1 MAKRRRLDVSV
12 EPVSGKLDTN
22 SAASSLRARMP
33 IAEVAGD
40 TAGRAALEEV
50 VREMTRIEEEGRV
63 VKKLTL
69 DCVQTHHFARDR
81 MELDE
86 EEMHALRT
94 SIAERGQQTPIEVL
108 PLRDGKYGL
117 ISGLRRMEALRSL
130 NAPHVLA
137 LVRRPESSQDAYR
150 AMVEENEIRTNLSFY
165 ERANIA
171 VEAVGQGVFANVR
184 AAVKGL
190 FAHAPKARRSKILKF
205 VSVCTAL
212 GESLRFPTM
221 IPEHL
226 GLALAHAIEADP
238 KLADRIASALAKS
251 PPDDAAEE
259 RRVLELALKR
269 PARQVEREKL
279 APNLVLERKAGRA
292 VLSGRAVD
300 EAFLDELRSW
310 AISHAKL

>member
-1 MAKRRRLDVSV
+1 MAKRRRLGVPV
-12 EPVSGKLDTN
+12 EPVFGKLDTN
-22 SAASSLRARMP
+22 PAAPSLRARMP

-69 DCVQTHHFARDR
+69 DSVQTHHFVRDR

-108 PLRDGKYGL
+108 ALRDGKYGL

-130 NAPHVLA
+130 SVPHVLA
-137 LVRRPESSQDAYR
+137 FVRKPESSQDAYR

-184 AAVKGL
+184 AAVQGL

-205 VSVCTAL
+205 VTVCTAL
-212 GESLRFPTM
+212 GESLRFPTV

-226 GLALAHAIEADP
+226 GLALAQAIEADP
-238 KLADRIASALAKS
+238 KLAGRIASTLAKS
-251 PPDDAAEE
+251 PPNDAAEE

-269 PARQVEREKL
+269 PARQAEREKL
-279 APNLVLERKAGRA
+279 APGLILERKAGRA
-292 VLSGRAVD
+292 ILSGQAVD
-300 EAFLDELRSW
+300 EVFVDKLRSW